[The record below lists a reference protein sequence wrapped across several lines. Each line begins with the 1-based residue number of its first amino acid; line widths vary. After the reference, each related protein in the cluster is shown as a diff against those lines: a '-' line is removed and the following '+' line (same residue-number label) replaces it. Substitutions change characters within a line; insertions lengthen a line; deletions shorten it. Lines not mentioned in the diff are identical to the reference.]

1 MGWTCLC
8 CECNGTGVFGCTGSS
23 SLDNRLASFIPSLH
37 SGSSSGAAG
46 EERPIPV
53 YVPQPLN
60 SNGSSSARRPSA
72 NKTLTEPEV
81 PFPEEEGGATP
92 LTDEQPSTPVM
103 DEEPGGS
110 PSPPPPPPPEKK
122 KKENP
127 IDFLSRLIS
136 QTQKSKPLEV
146 GSSSSSFLE
155 SFNLLT
161 SKVKEQIELKKVTS
175 DEDSNPGGSPGPKS
189 WAAWKAEKAAEDGSG
204 MDSSD
209 MCIPPPPIPNFA
221 VPPPPPPS
229 SLAPP
234 GPQLGMP
241 PVLPMPV
248 PPPGLTSP
256 TSPFYQHTS
265 PGQKENWPEVGE
277 GMVDGGDGGGLP
289 SPNIVYPPV
298 QGEMSSPPFPPLN
311 VKPVVPVKGI
321 LRKTSHSV
329 LKELTPSSDAD
340 PSPSGPVMVPPPPPP
355 LPPASDMRPPAQ
367 PPLADGS
374 AISTVG
380 SGSNSEALEFKEKLK
395 RKTSVGGSAPA
406 YTPNPIRPNL
416 MTLTPGGE
424 MDMDLDEEEE
434 EEEEEEEDESARIP
448 VLSSVVRRVDP
459 VEQKQAREKE
469 MQQLRERDTDK
480 HQHSREPRDPSSSS
494 SSTSSTAAAAAAA
507 ASSQRGDT
515 FHKERRYSRDG
526 GRDDYFPAFAT
537 SSPPGYEYR
546 DNRSYPYGAQQPDPY
561 YPPYAQNSRNFYG
574 EGPYNSYPYGQPPP
588 KRAFSKHGNPGSRRS
603 YHYWSVGAAGLN
615 SSGWELG
622 I

>member
-1 MGWTCLC
+1 MSCDRC
-8 CECNGTGVFGCTGSS
+8 IGCTGSS
-23 SLDNRLASFIPSLH
+23 SLDNRLANFIPSLH
-37 SGSSSGAAG
+37 SGSSSGTAG

-60 SNGSSSARRPSA
+60 SNGSSAARRPSA

-81 PFPEEEGGATP
+81 PFPEDEGGATP

-103 DEEPGGS
+103 DEEPGDS
-110 PSPPPPPPPEKK
+110 PPPPPPPPPEKK

-136 QTQKSKPLEV
+136 QTQKSKPVEV
-146 GSSSSSFLE
+146 GGSTSSFLE

-161 SKVKEQIELKKVTS
+161 SKVKEQHELKKLTS

-204 MDSSD
+204 VESD
-209 MCIPPPPIPNFA
+209 MSIPPPPIPNFGM
-221 VPPPPPPS
+221 PPPPPPA

-234 GPQLGMP
+234 VPPLGIP

-248 PPPGLTSP
+248 PPPSLTSP

-277 GMVDGGDGGGLP
+277 GMGDGGDSGMP

-329 LKELTPSSDAD
+329 LKELTPSSDA
-340 PSPSGPVMVPPPPPP
+340 SSSSGPAMPPPPPPP
-355 LPPASDMRPPAQ
+355 LPPVSDMRPTGVQ
-367 PPLADGS
+367 PPLGDGN
-374 AISTVG
+374 AISTLG
-380 SGSNSEALEFKEKLK
+380 SSANSEAQEFKEKLK

-406 YTPNPIRPNL
+406 YAPNPIRPNL

-434 EEEEEEEDESARIP
+434 EEEEEDEEDESARIP

-469 MQQLRERDTDK
+469 MLQLRERETDK
-480 HQHSREPRDPSSSS
+480 HQHPREPQDSSSS
-494 SSTSSTAAAAAAA
+494 S
-507 ASSQRGDT
+507 ASSLRGDT
-515 FHKERRYSRDG
+515 FHKERRYSRES
-526 GRDDYFPAFAT
+526 GRDNYFPTFPSA
-537 SSPPGYEYR
+537 SSGYDYR
-546 DNRSYPYGAQQPDPY
+546 DSRPYGYRSEQPDPY
-561 YPPYAQNSRNFYG
+561 YPPYSQNSHSFYG

-588 KRAFSKHGNPGSRRS
+588 KRPFQKHGNPGNRRN
-603 YHYWSVGAAGLN
+603 YHY
-615 SSGWELG
+615 
-622 I
+622 